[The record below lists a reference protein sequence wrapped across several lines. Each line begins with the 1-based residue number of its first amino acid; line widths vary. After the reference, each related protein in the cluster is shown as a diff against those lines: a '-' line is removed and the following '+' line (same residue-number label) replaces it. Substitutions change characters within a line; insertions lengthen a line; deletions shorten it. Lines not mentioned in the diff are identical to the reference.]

1 MVSRSTLAGERQIS
15 FVRRVRSS
23 DFLPGMTRSAFF
35 LLVALMLPQK
45 ASTGGAI
52 TRYVP
57 PAPTPAS
64 FISDLAGVLPADA
77 HTALDARISGIQT
90 RGLGDIAVAILPD
103 IGDYSPNQVSVEI
116 YRTWKVGSMA
126 DIGSAHRD
134 VGVLLLIV
142 PKELSPTHHGEC
154 WITTGLGTE
163 GILTDNTAGTIC
175 RDSIIPHLK
184 SRDYGAAIGGG
195 LAAIE
200 ARLRG
205 DVGLATPPASQS
217 VPLPPAPND
226 ASSNGGLIASIL
238 GSIAAFLAAL
248 AGGAHWWRNRPRTC
262 ARCGRKMRLLDETS
276 DDAKLDAGQRIE
288 EELKSVDYDVWV
300 CECGE
305 SAVIAH
311 TAWFSRYSEC
321 RECHRRT
328 ASHVRTVIEPAT
340 TVSSGQAE
348 DRFDCQSCRAFW
360 VQYITLPQIV
370 VTTSS
375 SSGGGASG
383 SAGGG
388 SSSSFGGSGSTSG
401 GGGGGSY

>member
-1 MVSRSTLAGERQIS
+1 
-15 FVRRVRSS
+15 
-23 DFLPGMTRSAFF
+23 MTRSAFF
-35 LLVALMLPQK
+35 LLIALTLPQK
-45 ASTGGAI
+45 TPTGGAI
-52 TRYVP
+52 RRYVP

-77 HTALDARISGIQT
+77 HTALDARISDIQK

-126 DIGSAHRD
+126 EIGSAHRD

-142 PKELSPTHHGEC
+142 PKELAPSHKGEC
-154 WITTGLGTE
+154 WINTGLGTE
-163 GILTDNTAGTIC
+163 GIITDNTAGTIC

-184 SRDYGAAIGGG
+184 NKEYGAAIGAGISA
-195 LAAIE
+195 LE
-200 ARLRG
+200 ARLHG
-205 DVGLATPPASQS
+205 DVGLTTAPRSQS
-217 VPLPPAPND
+217 VPPPTAPDD
-226 ASSNGGLIASIL
+226 ASSKGGLIASIL
-238 GSIAAFLAAL
+238 GGIAAFLAAL

-276 DDAKLDAGQRIE
+276 DDAKLDAGQQVE
-288 EELKSVDYDVWV
+288 EQLKSVDYDVWV

-328 ASHVRTVIEPAT
+328 ASHVRTVIEPPT
-340 TVSSGQAE
+340 TLASGQAE
-348 DRFDCQSCRAFW
+348 DRFDCQSCAAFW

-370 VTTSS
+370 VPTSS
-375 SSGGGASG
+375 SSDGGGSG
-383 SAGGG
+383 SGGGGGG